1 MRFLRQYST
10 IIGCFLL
17 ILAVVI
23 LLSTPE
29 AIFSKGIS
37 VTDTELSRSGGS
49 SRHVRTNLDFGSNDH
64 MRQNFPLRLGGW
76 RGTEYDTNDVSET
89 LGADVMMM
97 RGYIKPG
104 IYSPIF
110 LLIMQAVDRSSF
122 HPPTICYPA
131 MGYSIEEETS
141 DEILISDTTW
151 AQEYGGKTAL
161 GNSMSVKKL
170 VVSRESEEGVTTER
184 RLVLYFYVKDNPL
197 NPFSSDTITMIR
209 VSALIPINQS
219 YGSIANTVKGFTA
232 DALPYMF
239 DPDPDVGDD
248 ERLVFRLGDS
258 GILGYLGLVGILTI
272 PLIVIFYPY
281 LWDRRRELIAQD
293 QVAGESDITPPV
305 MPAINDLRTAQT
317 EEEVRSPDNRVRKT
331 NPTATTDPT
340 HTDVFPKPP
349 PTPNAQDEGTAQV
362 EQAIPVAQDD
372 APQQGSIV
380 QRKSTKQRRKRKKEA
395 E

>member
-17 ILAVVI
+17 ILAIVI

-49 SRHVRTNLDFGSNDH
+49 SRHVRTSLDFGSNDH
-64 MRQNFPLRLGGW
+64 MRQNFPLRLEDW
-76 RGTEYDTNDVSET
+76 RGTEYDTKDVADT

-104 IYSPIF
+104 VYSPIF

-122 HPPTICYPA
+122 HPPTVCYPA
-131 MGYSIEEETS
+131 MGYTIEEETS
-141 DEILISDTTW
+141 DEITISDKTW
-151 AQEYGGKTAL
+151 AQEYGGKTSL
-161 GNSMSVKKL
+161 GESMSVKKL
-170 VVSRESEEGVTTER
+170 VVSRESEEGVITER

-219 YGSIANTVKGFTA
+219 YGSIANTVKAFTA

-239 DPDPDVGDD
+239 DPDPDVKDD
-248 ERLVFRLGDS
+248 ERLVFNLVKS

-272 PLIVIFYPY
+272 PLFFILYPY
-281 LWDRRRELIAQD
+281 LWANRREVVEQG
-293 QVAGESDITPPV
+293 QVDIGSDITPPV
-305 MPAINDLRTAQT
+305 TTATSVPRTSHTKEKASSLDSTNDDTDHTVTIGPIHTDDNPKNPPIPNSHDETVAQT
-317 EEEVRSPDNRVRKT
+317 EESGPISPDKT
-331 NPTATTDPT
+331 TN
-340 HTDVFPKPP
+340 
-349 PTPNAQDEGTAQV
+349 
-362 EQAIPVAQDD
+362 
-372 APQQGSIV
+372 QGKTI
-380 QRKSTKQRRKRKKEA
+380 QRKSTKQRKNTKKKPE
-395 E
+395 